1 VAARARARRAGL
13 RGDMGFFRNREALER
28 GFAPLEKVDEGAEGE
43 RCKFKCRFKCKIWFK
58 FKFK

>member
-1 VAARARARRAGL
+1 
-13 RGDMGFFRNREALER
+13 LER